1 MGIKGLKY
9 MKRLTILVMV
19 LLVLSCTT
27 SNVSSIDKKFNSI
40 VVSLENQRLLAVL
53 SKNIDGIDIPKEY
66 FFDNVVIVLDGDL
79 MIVYDYDNVMTYKK
93 VMNKQERDTLFDI
106 LNKR

>member
-1 MGIKGLKY
+1 

-40 VVSLENQRLLAVL
+40 VASLEKQRLLAVL
-53 SKNIDGIDIPKEY
+53 SKNVDGVDIPKEY
-66 FFDNVVIVLDGDL
+66 LFSDIVIVLDGDL
-79 MIVYDYDNVMTYKK
+79 FMVYDYENLMTYKK
-93 VMNKQERDTLFDI
+93 VMTEQEKERLFNL